1 METPSADGVSCIQR
15 GKSVIITIDDW
26 KFDID
31 PEMTRE
37 HSAYSVMRHCTCA
50 YCENYYRSVNYVCPE
65 LKPFLSRFGSDVEG
79 PVEMFPFEPTIC
91 LVSYRITGQILEYG
105 FGPIMVDH
113 VPVLPKA
120 EDSRQFKLEVGEIEL
135 PWVMLEDP
143 NEVVSPANEP
153 EFLEQMYRRLAER
166 RSGDFFICS

>member
-1 METPSADGVSCIQR
+1 MIL
-15 GKSVIITIDDW
+15 TINDW
-26 KFDID
+26 KF
-31 PEMTRE
+31 EVNLEQTRE
-37 HSAYSVMRHCTCA
+37 HSSFSASRHCTCA
-50 YCENYYRSVNYVCPE
+50 YCENYYRSVDLACPG
-65 LKPFLSRFGSDVEG
+65 LRQFLENFGIDIEG

-91 LVSYRITGQILEYG
+91 LLSYRVTGRIVEYG
-105 FGPIMVDH
+105 FAPILVDH
-113 VPVLPKA
+113 VPVLPKM
-120 EDSRQFKLEVGEIEL
+120 EDERQFKLEVGEMEL